1 MRKHATLYV
10 LRGWAPKRCPQT
22 GVGRKKMIMSERKLR
37 NYMSEKFGKRN
48 YRMRKDGGIDAY
60 GKIPNTNATGWYFL
74 GWRDDV
80 VALIKIG
87 QL

>member
-1 MRKHATLYV
+1 MRKHANLYLSPGWTRGIASG
-10 LRGWAPKRCPQT
+10 LRLRE
-22 GVGRKKMIMSERKLR
+22 RKNDMSERKLR
-37 NYMSEKFGKRN
+37 NYMREKFGKRN

-60 GKIPNTNATGWYFL
+60 GKIPNTNVTGWYFL

>member
-1 MRKHATLYV
+1 
-10 LRGWAPKRCPQT
+10 
-22 GVGRKKMIMSERKLR
+22 MIMSERKLR

-48 YRMRKDGGIDAY
+48 YRMRNDGGIDAY
-60 GKIPNTNATGWYFL
+60 GKIPNTNNTGWYFL

>member
-1 MRKHATLYV
+1 
-10 LRGWAPKRCPQT
+10 
-22 GVGRKKMIMSERKLR
+22 
-37 NYMSEKFGKRN
+37 MSEKFGKRN
-48 YRMRKDGGIDAY
+48 YRMRNDGGIDAY
-60 GKIPNTNATGWYFL
+60 GKIPNTNTTGWYFL